1 MHYTSKALLYAKT
14 KSPKMEKW
22 VVALVTTTRKTRPY
36 FQAYPVVVM
45 TDQPLRQR
53 HLVKWSVKL
62 SEFDISYQPW
72 TTIKAHTL
80 VDFVVEYTKL
90 DIDIS
95 YEQTTSE
102 ESSNGV
108 WLIIVDG
115 FCGEQGSEA
124 EVILRRPEG
133 VEVSYAIKFEFKVT
147 NNWAEYEA
155 FIAGL

>member
-1 MHYTSKALLYAKT
+1 M
-14 KSPKMEKW
+14 
-22 VVALVTTTRKTRPY
+22 ALVTTTRKMRPY

-45 TDQPLRQR
+45 TDQPLQQR

-62 SEFDISYQPW
+62 SEFDISHQPW
-72 TTIKAHTL
+72 TTIKAQTL
-80 VDFVVEYTKL
+80 VDFVVEYTEL

-95 YEQTTSE
+95 YEQITSE
-102 ESSNGV
+102 ESSNEV

-115 FCGEQGSEA
+115 SCGEQGSEV

-155 FIAGL
+155 FISGL